1 MPSVIRLKSQWE
13 SEFTYPFIKL
23 KQKNYYDEVHDMLN
37 KDIVADDTS
46 KKDTKKFKKQYNS
59 SKKIDV

>member
-1 MPSVIRLKSQWE
+1 
-13 SEFTYPFIKL
+13 
-23 KQKNYYDEVHDMLN
+23 LN